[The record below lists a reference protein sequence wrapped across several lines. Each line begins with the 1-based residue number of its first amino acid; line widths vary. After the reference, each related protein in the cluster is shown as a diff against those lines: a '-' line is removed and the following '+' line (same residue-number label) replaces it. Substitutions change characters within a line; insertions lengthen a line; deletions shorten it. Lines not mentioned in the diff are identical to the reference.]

1 MPITWK
7 NVTGRE
13 SRTGVALLQ
22 GAEDSITA
30 GLDGLKGLVDDRVE
44 MKDANMLNE
53 RTNNTTAFAEEL
65 ATYRD
70 FDEYETALDSGAIDA
85 LRTKYGSNVDSA
97 AMMEE
102 QNNQLASLRG
112 EVQEDRNDITSEQT
126 FDTEQLKLKTDPIV
140 EQINS
145 FIQNDNPEAATAM
158 IAEYKDIL
166 DRANL
171 TSGLESEGEKRIFE
185 VRDRN
190 RIEDARTSTE
200 SITRITGEVINADT
214 ENDAV
219 AQAIKLANED
229 KTISAADLL
238 KLDSEVRKAWISQNK
253 LSDADSGKINSY
265 QAEENAFVTAEL
277 ATLDRGL
284 ETALADNPVDK
295 NSAFFEAAENNY
307 SLGDAQNLADKN
319 NYDKTA
325 WIGKNSSVIEDT
337 YDSVKAAFLAEK
349 VTSVEN
355 KNARITQ
362 KNSELPKGAKK
373 TALLEIPQELSTI
386 DNKALNNIIYMAVGD
401 MGDGAGKVGPFDTKQ
416 ELDDGPFG
424 GLKSRTTELLQE
436 YLVSTENQI
445 NRDRAIEFHTQ
456 ETMRSRNRSASN
468 VTTFSNAIRK
478 TAKDVR
484 TGKRDLREA
493 VENPRKKPT
502 K

>member
-7 NVTGRE
+7 NVTGQE

-22 GAEDSITA
+22 GAENSITA
-30 GLDGLKGLVDDRVE
+30 GLAGLKGLVDDRVE
-44 MKDANMLNE
+44 MKDANMLNA

-97 AMMEE
+97 AMMQE
-102 QNNQLASLRG
+102 QTNQLASLRG
-112 EVQEDRNDITSEQT
+112 EVREDRNDITSEQT
-126 FDTEQLKLKTDPIV
+126 FDTAQLKLKTDPIV

-145 FIQNDNPEAATAM
+145 FIQNDNPEAATAL
-158 IAEYKDIL
+158 IAENKDIL

-171 TSGLESEGEKRIFE
+171 TSGLESEGEERIFK
-185 VRDRN
+185 VRDRD

-200 SITRITGEVINADT
+200 SITRITGDVISAET

-229 KTISAADLL
+229 DTISAADLL
-238 KLDSEVRKAWISQNK
+238 KLDSEVRNAWRGQNG
-253 LSDADSGKINSY
+253 LSDADSTKINSH
-265 QAEENAFVTAEL
+265 QAEENEFVKAEL
-277 ATLDRGL
+277 AMLDRDL
-284 ETALADNPVDK
+284 ETALADNPVDA

-325 WIGKNSSVIEDT
+325 WIGDNASVIEDT
-337 YDSVKAAFLAEK
+337 YDSVKAAFLDEK
-349 VTSVEN
+349 VTSVKN
-355 KNARITQ
+355 KNARITL

-401 MGDGAGKVGPFDTKQ
+401 MGDGRGSVLNVDTKQ

-436 YLVSTENQI
+436 YLVSTDNQI
-445 NRDRAIEFHTQ
+445 NRDQAINFHTQ
-456 ETMRSRNRSASN
+456 ETMRSRNNSALN
-468 VTTFSNAIRK
+468 VSTFSNSIRQ

-484 TGKRDLREA
+484 TGKAAIREA
-493 VENPRKKPT
+493 VKNPRRTPT
-502 K
+502 N